1 MWQAVLSLA
10 GVVIGAAIAG
20 GVALWQVQLVTARER
35 EARRSERE
43 QVRAEIREAFQRDS
57 ILALQEAVA
66 DLLRMA
72 VGVLDDNVRQ
82 ERETGQWPSRLHAAD
97 YPTGADELFARVERS
112 RARVFD
118 DELRQLALEVSNRFG
133 LALSPTVTDFV
144 TADGHFREIGEKRA
158 LLQQR
163 VNTLLKGLF

>member
-1 MWQAVLSLA
+1 
-10 GVVIGAAIAG
+10 
-20 GVALWQVQLVTARER
+20 
-35 EARRSERE
+35 
-43 QVRAEIREAFQRDS
+43 
-57 ILALQEAVA
+57 
-66 DLLRMA
+66 MA

-97 YPTGADELFARVERS
+97 YPTGADELFARVEGF

-118 DELRQLALEVSNRFG
+118 DELRQLALEVSNRVG

-144 TADGHFREIGEKRA
+144 TADGQFREIGEKRA